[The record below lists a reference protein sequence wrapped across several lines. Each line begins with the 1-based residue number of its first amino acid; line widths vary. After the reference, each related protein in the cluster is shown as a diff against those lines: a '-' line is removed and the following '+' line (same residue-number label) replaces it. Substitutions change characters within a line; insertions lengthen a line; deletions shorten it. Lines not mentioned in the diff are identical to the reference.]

1 MEELSDEAVKAKLND
16 AMGAIDRAREQTKTR
31 PQMVQL
37 RNALAN
43 AIQSLETTPAP
54 SPFPTD

>member
-1 MEELSDEAVKAKLND
+1 MEELSDEAVKSKLND
-16 AMGAIDRAREQTKTR
+16 ALGAIDRARAQTKTR
-31 PQMVQL
+31 PQIVQL
-37 RNALAN
+37 RNVLTS